1 MVNQDMPAESKKIQN
16 WLKNRGFDYQVIM
29 LEDSAR
35 SAKEAADALKCQVEQ
50 IAKSI
55 VLRAEKSNKPVL
67 AIVGG
72 ANKIDMEKLS
82 LMVGEK
88 VVKADA
94 DYVKEVSGFSIGGI
108 PPIGHKNKMNVFIDE
123 ELNKQKFVW
132 AAAGNPKAVF
142 RLTPDDLAAM
152 TQGKVAKIKLA

>member
-1 MVNQDMPAESKKIQN
+1 MVNQDLPAESKKIQN

-123 ELNKQKFVW
+123 ELNKQ
-132 AAAGNPKAVF
+132 
-142 RLTPDDLAAM
+142 
-152 TQGKVAKIKLA
+152 